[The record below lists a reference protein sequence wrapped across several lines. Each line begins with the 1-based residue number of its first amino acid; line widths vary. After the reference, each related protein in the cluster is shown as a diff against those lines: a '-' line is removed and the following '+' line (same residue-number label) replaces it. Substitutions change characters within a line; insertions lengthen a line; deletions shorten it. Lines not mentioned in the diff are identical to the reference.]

1 MSHVKTAI
9 SLDEELFDRLEA
21 AAEEMRLS
29 RSRLVGLAVEEFL
42 ERRRSD
48 ALLAQ
53 IDLAY
58 EGEPDLAEVALLRRM
73 ARQHRQVVEGAW

>member
-1 MSHVKTAI
+1 MSHIKTAI
-9 SLDEELFDRLEA
+9 SLDEDLFDRLET

-58 EGEPDLAEVALLRRM
+58 EGEPDPAEVALLRRM
-73 ARQHRQVVEGAW
+73 ALQHRQVVEGEW

>member
-1 MSHVKTAI
+1 MSHVKTAV
-9 SLDEELFDRLEA
+9 SLDEDLFDRLEA

-58 EGEPDLAEVALLRRM
+58 EGEPDPAEVALLRRM
-73 ARQHRQVVEGAW
+73 ALQHRQVVEGEW